1 MIEKLMD
8 DYIKKNVGKPDK
20 ANHKCMNVCL
30 ICIDSYFEFPS
41 ISRSTNSRSVMSEK
55 PQEIWEMMNQDMK
68 KKSRGVN
75 PVVNKNLILEEVIKK
90 RNKDRND
97 VQKYL
102 AEKST
107 VLKTY
112 S

>member
-1 MIEKLMD
+1 MD
-8 DYIKKNVGKPDK
+8 DYIKRNVGKPDK
-20 ANHKCMNVCL
+20 ANHKCTNNCL
-30 ICIDSYFEFPS
+30 ISIDSYFEFPS

-55 PQEIWEMMNQDMK
+55 PQEIWEMISQEK
-68 KKSRGVN
+68 KQTRGVN
-75 PVVNKNLILEEVIKK
+75 PVVSKNLILEEVIKK